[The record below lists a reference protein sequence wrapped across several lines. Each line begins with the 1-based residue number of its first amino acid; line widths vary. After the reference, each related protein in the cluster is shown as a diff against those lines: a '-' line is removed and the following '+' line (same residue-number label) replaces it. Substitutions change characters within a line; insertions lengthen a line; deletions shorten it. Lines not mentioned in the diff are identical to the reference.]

1 MKKLLAAI
9 LMILLF
15 AGCNLEPDPV
25 NGTSADGILI
35 YVGNEILNNAEWE
48 IVTGRVQQLWAV
60 SQAGH
65 KIFWNSSNIL
75 AMEVTQTG
83 LVRVGQSP
91 NQESVITVTSAQDPS
106 ISAKVTFRTKGLR

>member
-1 MKKLLAAI
+1 MKKLLVAI
-9 LMILLF
+9 SIILF
-15 AGCNLEPDPV
+15 ITGCDLKPDPL

-35 YVGNEILNNAEWE
+35 YLGNEILNNAEWE

-65 KIFWNSSNIL
+65 SLIWHSSNIL

-91 NQESVITVTSAQDPS
+91 NKESVITVTSAQDSS
-106 ISAKVTFRTKGLR
+106 ISAKVIFRTKGLR